1 MPLPDHDISDE
12 LTSTR
17 RWWNRLRAGAPP
29 RTSPVAPADQTAIG
43 EIICEGS
50 LVRLRRH
57 VPANREAF
65 QRWYADPEIARLL
78 RHDLQPLSHIQSLVY
93 FDTVILPSSAR
104 GLTCAIHDRETDH
117 LIGTT
122 GLTEVG
128 VHAPGSC
135 YFRILIGEHEYWN
148 RGCGTEATRLMMD
161 EAFTRHGLETINLV
175 VFDYNERAQ
184 AVYARVGFRQVGE
197 HTEWP
202 ELGGHGLHVIEMRLR
217 KSDFTTARSDSGPF
231 G

>member
-1 MPLPDHDISDE
+1 MPLSDRDISDDI
-12 LTSTR
+12 TTTR

-29 RTSPVAPADQTAIG
+29 RSLPVAPADLDPVG
-43 EIICEGS
+43 EIISEGS
-50 LVRLRRH
+50 LVRFRRH
-57 VPANREAF
+57 IPANREAF

-93 FDTVILPSSAR
+93 FDTVILPSTAR
-104 GLTCAIHDRETDH
+104 GLTCAIHDCATDR

-148 RGCGTEATRLMMD
+148 RGFGTEATRMMMR
-161 EAFTRHGLETINLV
+161 EAFHRHGLETINLE

-184 AVYARVGFRQVGE
+184 AAYARVGFRQVGE

-217 KSDFTTARSDSGPF
+217 KAEFLVTEMDSGPF